1 MRKYQAAHLY
11 LGILSFISWILII
24 VGALLFING
33 LMGIAEMRHRVTFSN
48 MFSLTSLNDGFWLL
62 LYGFVGL
69 AVEQIFRA
77 VIDIADITQLQ
88 LKVARDQL
96 EVSRQALNQGARFE
110 PGYAARQAAK
120 EELLGAPGEAPPKAS
135 FADRKAINHRS
146 GDTIEYKGKHIRVVE
161 AGYVFGAQVYTDLEE
176 VYAHIDEDDF
186 ALNSRQPGNRPY
198 ADQLGV
204 NRGPTLGG
212 VTRR

>member
-1 MRKYQAAHLY
+1 MRKYRAGY
-11 LGILSFISWILII
+11 LVLAILAFICWILII
-24 VGALLFING
+24 FGVIMILTGIVNMADMRSRMFINNMLAGGIFSTGVMFVVIG
-33 LMGIAEMRHRVTFSN
+33 LI
-48 MFSLTSLNDGFWLL
+48 
-62 LYGFVGL
+62 GL
-69 AVEQIFRA
+69 ALDQLGRA
-77 VIDIADITQLQ
+77 VFDSAEINQLQ

-96 EVSRQALNQGARFE
+96 EVSRQALKQGDRFE
-110 PGYAARQAAK
+110 QGYAARHAAK

-135 FADRKAINHRS
+135 FADRKSIAHKP
-146 GDTIEYKGKHIRVVE
+146 GDTIEYKGKEIRLVE
-161 AGYVFGAQVYTDLEE
+161 AGYVFGGTVFSTVEE
-176 VYAHIDEDDF
+176 AYAHIDEDDF